1 MKIHLVSYA
10 TAKYRHRQVFL
21 SASGRANGIVDST
34 TSWNPRLLDRSAF
47 PGLAPN
53 IRLSE
58 RGSGFWAWK
67 PYIILEALDS
77 VPDGD
82 IVLYCDVGRKYP
94 YILLEHKLHPYL
106 EWMDAHSQTIMPGVM
121 IPWNGPMKF
130 WTKRDAFVAMEMD
143 RPEIQAASPIQA
155 SFSLW
160 RSGSGSRDFVREW
173 LSWCVRRPLVSDDPS
188 ACGLPELPG
197 FRGHRHDQSLMTLC
211 CLKHGIH
218 GIDPGP
224 GEPCFNER
232 DPGQVAGHLF
242 SSSPSITTA
251 GRLIR
256 LMAAPVQATE
266 QTLRKRITLGK
277 KYE

>member
-10 TAKYRHRQVFL
+10 TAKYRHRQMFL
-21 SASGRANGIVDST
+21 AASGRANGIVAYAN
-34 TSWNPRLLDRSAF
+34 SWTQARLTASDF
-47 PGLAPN
+47 PTLAPD
-53 IRLSE
+53 ISLSE

-67 PYIILEALDS
+67 PYIILEALES
-77 VPDGD
+77 APDGD
-82 IVLYCDVGRKYP
+82 IIFYCDVGRKYP
-94 YILLEHKLHPYL
+94 YILLEYKLHPYL
-106 EWMDAHSQTIMPGVM
+106 EWMDAHSQEIMPGVM
-121 IPWNGPMKF
+121 IPWNGPMKV

-143 RPEIQAASPIQA
+143 RPEIHAAPPVQA

-160 RSGSGSRDFVREW
+160 RAGPASRAFVREW
-173 LSWCVRRPLVSDDPS
+173 LSWCVRRPMVSDDPS

-224 GEPCFNER
+224 YEPNFNER
-232 DPGQVAGHLF
+232 DPGQVTGHLF
-242 SSSPSITTA
+242 SSTPAITAA

-266 QTLRKRITLGK
+266 QTLRKRMTLGK
-277 KYE
+277 TYE